1 MTLATPHPQRHNAP
15 VPFNSG
21 SEFGDSTTSADSRL
35 AAIFTSV
42 CNTIGASI
50 SMAGRGGDTFGYA
63 GSQCAGS
70 PTPPRACHPRLATDG
85 RPHIALEVTMP
96 SITRALS
103 RLFPIS
109 STISTAANLAEA
121 QTIARQHLARTG
133 HSVRIAPASVGFSV
147 VEVR

>member
-63 GSQCAGS
+63 GSDVPVRQ
-70 PTPPRACHPRLATDG
+70 PRH
-85 RPHIALEVTMP
+85 
-96 SITRALS
+96 
-103 RLFPIS
+103 
-109 STISTAANLAEA
+109 
-121 QTIARQHLARTG
+121 
-133 HSVRIAPASVGFSV
+133 APATPVWRRTAGLT
-147 VEVR
+147 

>member
-63 GSQCAGS
+63 DVLESRSAN
-70 PTPPRACHPRLATDG
+70 PR
-85 RPHIALEVTMP
+85 
-96 SITRALS
+96 
-103 RLFPIS
+103 
-109 STISTAANLAEA
+109 TAA
-121 QTIARQHLARTG
+121 TPIASRRSMA
-133 HSVRIAPASVGFSV
+133 AP
-147 VEVR
+147 